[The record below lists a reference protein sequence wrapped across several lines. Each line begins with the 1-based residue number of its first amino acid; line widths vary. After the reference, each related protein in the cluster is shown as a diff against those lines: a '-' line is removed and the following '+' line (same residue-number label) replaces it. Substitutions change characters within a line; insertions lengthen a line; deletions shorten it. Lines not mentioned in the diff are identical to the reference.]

1 MRRDNVSMLT
11 ALHCAPSLAAS
22 SELGVFISRVL
33 ASCLDIRS
41 LWSID
46 HPPED
51 SLLVPA
57 PSQVLAF
64 ADLHTLHQLRRS
76 TELHRD
82 DLDFLV
88 VTDGDVFENAWG
100 RCRVSGSLARWAWR
114 YASPEEAFYD
124 ESRWDPRG
132 GNAGGVVRLR
142 RKALLIWRSADS
154 QAH

>member
-1 MRRDNVSMLT
+1 MFT
-11 ALHCAPSLAAS
+11 ATHYAPSLGAS
-22 SELGVFISRVL
+22 SELSVFVSRVL

-46 HPPED
+46 HAPDE
-51 SLLVPA
+51 PA
-57 PSQVLAF
+57 PALATRQVLAF
-64 ADLHTLHQLRRS
+64 ADLQTLQHLRRAD
-76 TELHRD
+76 ELHRD
-82 DLDFLV
+82 DLEFLV

-142 RKALLIWRSADS
+142 RKALLLWRSADAPS
-154 QAH
+154 H

>member
-1 MRRDNVSMLT
+1 MFT
-11 ALHCAPSLAAS
+11 ATHYAPSLGVS
-22 SELGVFISRVL
+22 SELTVFVSRVL

-46 HPPED
+46 HAPEETALSLPPR
-51 SLLVPA
+51 
-57 PSQVLAF
+57 QVLAF
-64 ADLHTLHQLRRS
+64 ADLHTLQQLRRS
-76 TELHRD
+76 DELHRD
-82 DLDFLV
+82 DLEFLV

-142 RKALLIWRSADS
+142 RKALLIWRSAD
-154 QAH
+154 APRH